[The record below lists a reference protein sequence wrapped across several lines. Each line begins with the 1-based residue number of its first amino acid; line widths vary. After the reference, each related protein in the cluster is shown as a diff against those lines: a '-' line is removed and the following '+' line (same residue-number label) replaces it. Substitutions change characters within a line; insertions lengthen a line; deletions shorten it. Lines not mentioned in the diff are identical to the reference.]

1 MAGETLITVIGN
13 LTADPEMRFTTNGAA
28 VASFTIASTPKTFD
42 RQTNEFKDGD
52 PLFLRSSVW
61 REQAE
66 NVAETLTK
74 GMRVI
79 AQGYLK
85 QRSYEDKK
93 TQEKRTVYEL
103 EVQEIGPALRFASAK
118 VTRTNRSG
126 GNGGGGTQSQP
137 PQQNQQSS
145 AGGFQGQG
153 SGGWNAPSN
162 DPWATNQP
170 AGNGGGW
177 GNPQP
182 GNDEPPF

>member
-1 MAGETLITVIGN
+1 MAGETQITVVGN
-13 LTADPEMRFTTNGAA
+13 LVADPELRFVPSGSA

-42 RQTNEFKDGD
+42 RQTNEFKDGE

-85 QRSYEDKK
+85 QRSYDKDG
-93 TQEKRTVYEL
+93 EKRTVYEL
-103 EVQEIGPALRFASAK
+103 EVQEVGPALRFASAK
-118 VTRTNRSG
+118 VTRTQRN
-126 GNGGGGTQSQP
+126 GNGGGNRAPQPQQSSPQQSQP
-137 PQQNQQSS
+137 QQ
-145 AGGFQGQG
+145 
-153 SGGWNAPSN
+153 GWNAPAA
-162 DPWATNQP
+162 DPWSTGGNNG
-170 AGNGGGW
+170 GNGGGW

-182 GNDEPPF
+182 GNNEPPF

>member
-28 VASFTIASTPKTFD
+28 VANFTIASTPKTFD

-126 GNGGGGTQSQP
+126 GGNGGQNRPAPRQSQP
-137 PQQNQQSS
+137 P
-145 AGGFQGQG
+145 A
-153 SGGWNAPSN
+153 N
-162 DPWATNQP
+162 DPWSTG
-170 AGNGGGW
+170 GNTGGGW

>member
-1 MAGETLITVIGN
+1 MAGETPITVIGN

-28 VASFTIASTPKTFD
+28 VANFTIASTPKTFD
-42 RQTNEFKDGD
+42 RQANEFKDGD

-85 QRSYEDKK
+85 QRSYDKDG
-93 TQEKRTVYEL
+93 EKRTVYEL
-103 EVQEIGPALRFASAK
+103 EVQEVGPALRFASAK

-126 GNGGGGTQSQP
+126 GGSHGTQSQP
-137 PQQNQQSS
+137 PQQNAPQQTQGNWGQPQGAPQQSAPTGDPWS
-145 AGGFQGQG
+145 STAD
-153 SGGWNAPSN
+153 SNGGWNQGTAP
-162 DPWATNQP
+162 
-170 AGNGGGW
+170 
-177 GNPQP
+177 
-182 GNDEPPF
+182 F

>member
-28 VASFTIASTPKTFD
+28 VANFTIASTPKTFD

-85 QRSYEDKK
+85 QRSYDKDG
-93 TQEKRTVYEL
+93 EKRTVYEL
-103 EVQEIGPALRFASAK
+103 EVQEVGPALRFASAK

-137 PQQNQQSS
+137 PQKNPQQ
-145 AGGFQGQG
+145 
-153 SGGWNAPSN
+153 GWNAPN
-162 DPWATNQP
+162 QGNEPWSPNANPQ
-170 AGNGGGW
+170 GGW
-177 GNPQP
+177 GNPQQT
-182 GNDEPPF
+182 EPPF

>member
-13 LTADPEMRFTTNGAA
+13 LTADPEMRFTTSGAA
-28 VASFTIASTPKTFD
+28 VSSFTIASTPKTFD

-126 GNGGGGTQSQP
+126 GGNGGGGTQSQP
-137 PQQNQQSS
+137 PQQNQPQ
-145 AGGFQGQG
+145 QG
-153 SGGWNAPSN
+153 GGWNAPAA
-162 DPWATNQP
+162 DPWSAGGNQP
-170 AGNGGGW
+170 QGNGGGW
-177 GNPQP
+177 GSPS
-182 GNDEPPF
+182 NDEPAF